1 MHDEG
6 HVKQRAHARTLTDVW
21 YIKLDNSD
29 VCIYKQFTKRLNN
42 NNNRTRHQNNKNKSN
57 KPTKAKHNDNIDNK
71 NNEKKTSARSTT
83 TMIPVTGIKTSKI
96 SLRTRETRLQYRQ
109 KEQRSPTTTLS
120 TLPTTTLWT
129 LPTTTLTLL
138 PTSAV

>member
-6 HVKQRAHARTLTDVW
+6 HVKQRAYAGTLTDVW

-42 NNNRTRHQNNKNKSN
+42 NNNNRTIHQNNKNKSN

-83 TMIPVTGIKTSKI
+83 TMITVTGIKH
-96 SLRTRETRLQYRQ
+96 Q
-109 KEQRSPTTTLS
+109 K
-120 TLPTTTLWT
+120 
-129 LPTTTLTLL
+129 
-138 PTSAV
+138 